1 MFMDER
7 LKAVMK
13 THADTRA
20 LNLDDP
26 DYVRAVLNSLL
37 EPLIADL
44 DGNGDITT
52 KAVLPPA
59 AFGNVAG
66 NVTAVLVAKQ
76 KGILAGMR
84 ELKFFLNKGWVK
96 NTALTRAAGRNLSEG
111 LNWSRRLKT
120 ALSCKKARLLP
131 CWKGV
136 LRTF

>member
-1 MFMDER
+1 M
-7 LKAVMK
+7 
-13 THADTRA
+13 
-20 LNLDDP
+20 NLDNP

-96 NTALTRAAGRNLSEG
+96 NTALTRAAGGNLFG
-111 LNWSRRLKT
+111 RIKLVQ
-120 ALSCKKARLLP
+120 ALEDGVELRGRQLLP